1 MVNKLHQAISSIEE
15 FGQSYEKFFKQLQV
29 EQYSLSSIRMYC
41 GHLVHISLHFR
52 KLPEHLCGKE
62 FHDYLS
68 LLESKRSYSSF
79 KLAVHSLRYY
89 FRIMGFPLST
99 RVLPRLRN
107 HKTLPVVLSQE
118 EVRRFLRSCSDLRS
132 KFLFALIYSCG
143 LRLGEDLDPEPGD
156 IDKDHMQVHIRQS
169 KKTGKRKVSDWQVYL
184 FTKAPGKEKT
194 REGNRQQEHR
204 KTRNE

>member
-41 GHLVHISLHFR
+41 GHLVHISLHFC

-62 FHDYLS
+62 FRNYLS

-89 FRIMGFPLST
+89 FRIMGFLLST
-99 RVLPRLRN
+99 GVLPRLRN
-107 HKTLPVVLSQE
+107 HKTPPVVLSQE

-143 LRLGEDLDPEPGD
+143 LRLGEDLHPEPGD
-156 IDKDHMQVHIRQS
+156 IDKDCMQVHIRQA
-169 KKTGKRKVSDWQVYL
+169 KTGKRKVSDWQVYL
-184 FTKAPGKEKT
+184 FTKDPGKEKT

-204 KTRNE
+204 KTRNK